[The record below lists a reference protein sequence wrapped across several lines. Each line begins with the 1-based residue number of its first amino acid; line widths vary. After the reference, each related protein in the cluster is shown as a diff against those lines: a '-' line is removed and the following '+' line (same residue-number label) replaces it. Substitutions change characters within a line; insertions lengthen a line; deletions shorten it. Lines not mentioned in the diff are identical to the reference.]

1 MVMREV
7 KIDIFDHIVLWMQ
20 EEKQIQVTT
29 HKKRIAISQGG
40 SFCVKNKSNQQT
52 QSQDNYE
59 VPRLQKLFCSPTK
72 ANKKWCVRKQL
83 N

>member
-20 EEKQIQVTT
+20 EKKQIQVAT
-29 HKKRIAISQGG
+29 HRKRIVISQGG

-59 VPRLQKLFCSPTK
+59 VPCLQKLFCSPTK
-72 ANKKWCVRKQL
+72 ANKKWLCA
-83 N
+83 